1 MNKMKKIGMI
11 ALALITATG
20 VYAQKGVEDGSR
32 YGHGQDSINVIRNIS
47 IYTEYYKTNN
57 FKDAYEQGWKAVFD
71 DAPLASVNTYNYG
84 VKILRSLYND
94 AKKAK
99 DADLMAKYS
108 EELFQLYEQR
118 LKYLDPLNAQSKNKA
133 TEFEILGQYGHDYM
147 SYNPKVQISKAYEI
161 LRKSVDLGK
170 GQSQYYVLDDL
181 MNVSAQRFKNKKDN
195 EEFRDALLQ
204 DYVDCANYID
214 EFIALETND
223 KVLENATKTK
233 ERIDGLFIN
242 SGAADCEKLQEIY
255 GPKIENNKEDLEYLN
270 KVVKLMSMF
279 DCKSSDAYFKAA
291 EYAHGIS
298 PSVQTAKSL
307 GSLYYKQRDDTDK
320 ALEYYNQA
328 IELDEDSKSKSDTYY
343 TIATLYML
351 KEKYDNSRSAVQ
363 KSIANNA
370 NNGKA
375 YILLAKMYAIK
386 HDWSNE
392 QALNR
397 CAYFA
402 VIDKLEQAK
411 KVDPSVAE
419 EANNLIAQYKKQ
431 TPQVEDL
438 FMLGI
443 KAGDQVEVKGW
454 INETVTVR

>member
-1 MNKMKKIGMI
+1 MKKFGMI
-11 ALALITATG
+11 ALALVTVTG

-32 YGHGQDSINVIRNIS
+32 YGHGADSINTIKNIS

-57 FKDAYEQGWKAVFD
+57 FLDAYNEGWQEVFR

-84 VKILRSLYND
+84 IKILRALYKD
-94 AKKAK
+94 AKTAK
-99 DADLMAKYS
+99 DEELMAKYS
-108 EELFQLYEQR
+108 DELFQVYEQR
-118 LKYLDPLNAQSKNKA
+118 LKYLDQLNAQSKNKA
-133 TEFEILGQYGHDYM
+133 TEYEVLGQYGHDYM
-147 SYNPKVQISKAYEI
+147 SYNPRVQISKAYEI

-195 EEFRDALLQ
+195 DEFRDALMQ

-214 EFIALETND
+214 DFIALQTDD
-223 KVLENATKTK
+223 KILEQAVKVK

-255 GPKIENNKEDLEYLN
+255 GPKIENNKDNLEYLN
-270 KVVKLMSMF
+270 KVVKLMTMF
-279 DCKSSDAYFKAA
+279 DCRSSDAYFKAA
-291 EYAHGIS
+291 EYAHAIS

-307 GSLYYKQRDDTDK
+307 GRLYLQQRQDTEK

-328 IELDEDSKSKSDTYY
+328 LELDDDSKSMADTYY
-343 TIATLYML
+343 YIANLYMSQ
-351 KEKYDNSRSAVQ
+351 EKYDNSRTAVQ
-363 KSIANNA
+363 KCISNNSSK
-370 NNGKA
+370 GEA
-375 YILLAKMYAIK
+375 YILLAQLYAVK

-392 QALNR
+392 PALNR

-411 KVDPSVAE
+411 RVDSSVAE
-419 EANNLIAQYKKQ
+419 RANDLISQYKKQ
-431 TPQVEDL
+431 CPQAEDL
-438 FMLGI
+438 FMFGY
-443 KAGDQVEVKGW
+443 KAGDKIEIKGW
-454 INETVTVR
+454 INETTTIR